1 MVAFCELRW
10 YYNSANCEK
19 RRKKV
24 VVSVELLKIKARMV
38 EKGMNQSRLA
48 TELGVGVSTISQKL
62 NNERRITINEARK
75 IQKILQIA
83 DEDFCKYFF

>member
-1 MVAFCELRW
+1 MG
-10 YYNSANCEK
+10 
-19 RRKKV
+19 
-24 VVSVELLKIKARMV
+24 LLKIKARMV

>member
-1 MVAFCELRW
+1 
-10 YYNSANCEK
+10 
-19 RRKKV
+19 
-24 VVSVELLKIKARMV
+24 MV